1 MKNSKKIR
9 EIAKNIEDKLRVMG
23 VRWEMEHIRPM
34 RQFVA
39 LTPEGPDK
47 ILSRADFGR
56 AVEELQ
62 YKAPAGIPT
71 AYGNFVGSTGGYTL
85 LTLQKPNGEVVV
97 SKHNFSAH
105 ENYFKALG
113 FMKAA
118 FKSGIFCKDREEV

>member
-9 EIAKNIEDKLRVMG
+9 EISKNIEDRLREMG
-23 VRWEMEHIRPM
+23 VSWEMEHIRPM
-34 RQFVA
+34 RNFAA
-39 LTPEGPDK
+39 LTPQGPDS
-47 ILSRADFGR
+47 ILSRGDFGL
-56 AVEELQ
+56 AVEEMQ

-118 FKSGIFCKDREEV
+118 FKSGIFAENQEEV